1 MSSYQNIQTLFDTV
15 IQAILIKLSLDFNLS
30 ILELTAK
37 IGSPTITDDLES
49 SIREYCNT
57 LTTSKS
63 KKIVKKNIPEI
74 TIETVSASAIAETVK
89 PKKILKKKPIAILDN
104 TETVAPSTIIEIVAP
119 SATVETVSASAIAE
133 TVKPK
138 KILKKKPT
146 AETVAASAIAETV
159 SASAIAE
166 TVAASPI
173 IDTVK
178 PKKILKKKST
188 AETVAASD
196 IADTVKPKKILK
208 KKPTAILDNTETV
221 TASTIAETVTA
232 SAIAETVT
240 ASAIAETVA
249 DTIKPNKIMKKTT
262 IETFSIPI
270 IKDIETVS
278 IAPIVNVS
286 VLEPEELML
295 KPKKIMISKK
305 NVEKQEYGEDIEQ
318 IDIYE
323 SLETYEEDSLEP
335 QEINGIKYYVDTSG
349 YIYDFENQ
357 DLLGKRNQS
366 GDNIILLNDLSP
378 IK

>member
-89 PKKILKKKPIAILDN
+89 PKKILKKKP
-104 TETVAPSTIIEIVAP
+104 
-119 SATVETVSASAIAE
+119 
-133 TVKPK
+133 
-138 KILKKKPT
+138 T

-159 SASAIAE
+159 AASAIAE
-166 TVAASPI
+166 TVAASAI
-173 IDTVK
+173 AETVTASAIAETVATSAIAETVK

-221 TASTIAETVTA
+221 TAS
-232 SAIAETVT
+232 AIAETVT
-240 ASAIAETVA
+240 